1 MNDFLTVVINP
12 EGRKETMTIAEAIL
26 LIEERDGRYTYA
38 YLDKEKRKLTEKRR
52 RENRERYLK
61 MKNDPV
67 KYKEYLEQKRLS
79 RCVYPKPKGKLR
91 R

>member
-1 MNDFLTVVINP
+1 MVELPVVINP
-12 EGRKETMTIAEAIL
+12 EGTAQRVVIADAIK

-52 RENRERYLK
+52 RENRERYLRL
-61 MKNDPV
+61 KNDPV
-67 KYKEYLEQKRLS
+67 KYSEYLEQKRLS

>member
-1 MNDFLTVVINP
+1 MVELPVVINP
-12 EGRKETMTIAEAIL
+12 EGTAHRVVIADAIK

-38 YLDKEKRKLTEKRR
+38 YLDKEKRKITEKRR
-52 RENRERYLK
+52 RENRERYLRLK
-61 MKNDPV
+61 ADPV
-67 KYKEYLEQKRLS
+67 RYKEYLDQKRLS